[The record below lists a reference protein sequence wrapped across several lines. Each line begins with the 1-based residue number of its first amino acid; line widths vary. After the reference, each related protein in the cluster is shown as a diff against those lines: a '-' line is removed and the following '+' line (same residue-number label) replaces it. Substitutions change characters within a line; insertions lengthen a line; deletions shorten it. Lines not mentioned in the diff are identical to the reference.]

1 MVPQEPGISPLPSGV
16 RSAEDQGMNAS
27 THPDGTIVVGV
38 DGSEHAEQALAW
50 AAEQASLERRPLTV
64 LNASDPFGTNQ
75 SLYLVSGGIATHE
88 VLLAERDSRR
98 SLVERAAE
106 HVRVT
111 HPELEVRTE
120 VPGTD
125 ARLALLEASND
136 AAMIVVGSRGR
147 GPVASLVLGSV
158 SVAVSRLARCPV
170 VVVRPGDRSQA
181 TPGVLVATDATALSS
196 NTVEAAFRV
205 ASFRGVPLT
214 VAHCAWDVEAATSGW
229 LTVRPGDAGRDD
241 LMVAVSETLAG
252 MREQYPDVGIEVVI
266 ARGQADRF
274 VVDLAKCREIVVVG
288 RHGYSVLDHW
298 GLGSMATTVVEHS
311 PCAVLVVP

>member
-1 MVPQEPGISPLPSGV
+1 
-16 RSAEDQGMNAS
+16 MNAS

-38 DGSEHAEQALAW
+38 DGSEHAERALAW

-75 SLYLVSGGIATHE
+75 SLYLVSGGIAPHE
-88 VLLAERDSRR
+88 VLLAERDARR
-98 SLVERAAE
+98 SLVEGAAE
-106 HVRVT
+106 HVRAT

-136 AAMIVVGSRGR
+136 AWMIVVGSRGR
-147 GPVASLVLGSV
+147 GPVASLLLGSV

-170 VVVRPGDRSQA
+170 VVVRPSELHEAQLG
-181 TPGVLVATDATALSS
+181 GFVATDATARSS
-196 NTVEAAFRV
+196 HTVEAAFRL
-205 ASFRGVPLT
+205 ASFRGLPLT
-214 VAHCAWDVEAATSGW
+214 VGHCAWDAQAGSSGW
-229 LTVRPGDAGRDD
+229 LTVRPGDAGHDD
-241 LMVAVSETLAG
+241 LMMAVSETVAG
-252 MREQYPDVGIEVVI
+252 LREQFPDVKVEVTI

-274 VVDLAKCREIVVVG
+274 VVDLAENKEIVVVG

-298 GLGSMATTVVEHS
+298 GLGSLATSVVEHT
-311 PCAVLVVP
+311 PRPVLVVP